1 MDCWGTQIA
10 SEINKHLF
18 WTNKYPPECFVAR
31 KRAGG
36 CPAVSFACVFL
47 FPPVNVGFAGA
58 RTTFR
63 MLSSGEAV
71 LPGGGA
77 IFLSAPPARGL
88 SSELIPLP
96 AALLRQSA
104 RAANISYEI
113 ISSIFML
120 SSHTSSI
127 VGSHHP
133 CWGWIFRICL
143 RLSWTACTKNSFDL
157 E

>member
-1 MDCWGTQIA
+1 MFCRTQ
-10 SEINKHLF
+10 
-18 WTNKYPPECFVAR
+18 AR
-31 KRAGG
+31 GG

-133 CWGWIFRICL
+133 CWG
-143 RLSWTACTKNSFDL
+143 
-157 E
+157 